1 MAHYSVYILSKLSK
15 EIFRRMHG
23 FTSPLKR
30 KWPIV
35 WNITHLTKEIFFPHT
50 TLSLTFPCCFTLYN
64 HMSTP
69 TKIHIHTNASFFKQ
83 GQKFE
88 ERAYSY
94 VGFRWTGNAFL
105 ICIML
110 PYDLAVLSFDVFQLI
125 LRYDPLFFSKCISYV
140 YPAYVTYVWWP
151 LDGVLVKHSI

>member
-1 MAHYSVYILSKLSK
+1 MAHYSVYILSKLRK

-30 KWPIV
+30 KWPLV

-50 TLSLTFPCCFTLYN
+50 TLSLTFPCCFKLYN
-64 HMSTP
+64 HTRIP
-69 TKIHIHTNASFFKQ
+69 TKTHIHTNASFFKQ
-83 GQKFE
+83 GQKIE

-94 VGFRWTGNAFL
+94 IGFTGTGKAFL

-110 PYDLAVLSFDVFQLI
+110 RYDLAVLSFDVFQLLYCDMI
-125 LRYDPLFFSKCISYV
+125 PFSSANVSHMFIQ
-140 YPAYVTYVWWP
+140 PM
-151 LDGVLVKHSI
+151 